1 VIASA
6 AMKGFVILAAF
17 LIACGPSERDPG
29 GGGGGG
35 GNNGP
40 DAGGGGGSGSG
51 NEDGCS
57 EAAKLVYVVDS
68 NNQMSSFDPATK
80 TFKDLGTL
88 SCPAASGAQPFS
100 MGVDRNATA
109 YVLYSGVDQFTGTV
123 TSTEIFK
130 VDTTQANLPCTKTTF
145 AGTADFKQFG
155 MGFSTDSAMGNADT
169 LFIVGSPGVG
179 MGSAQLAKLD
189 VNTMQ
194 PTPIGAVSG
203 DPELTGTGSAEL
215 WAFFPSNTAGT
226 TDPKVAKLD
235 KATGTLGTPFTLTA
249 LKGAPNAWAFA
260 FWGGDYWVF
269 LARSS
274 GGIVPVPGKTV
285 VFQIDG
291 TNGSLKGMTDTMT
304 RTIVGAGVSTCAP
317 VVIL

>member
-1 VIASA
+1 MRNLV
-6 AMKGFVILAAF
+6 VLAAF
-17 LIACGPSERDPG
+17 LFACGPSTRGDDD
-29 GGGGGG
+29 
-35 GNNGP
+35 GNGNGNGP
-40 DAGGGGGSGSG
+40 DGGNGGGSGSG
-51 NEDGCS
+51 NQDGCS
-57 EAAKLVYVVDS
+57 DAAKLIYVVDS
-68 NNQMSSFDPATK
+68 NNKLSSFDPSTK
-80 TFKDLGTL
+80 MFKDLGTL
-88 SCPAASGAQPFS
+88 SCPAASGATPFS

-109 YVLYSGVDQFTGTV
+109 YVLYSGVNQLSGAV

-130 VDTTQANLPCTKTTF
+130 VDTTQPNLPCTKTSF

-155 MGFSTDSAMGNADT
+155 MGFSTDAAMGSDDT
-169 LFIVGSPGVG
+169 LFIAGSAGVG
-179 MGSAQLAKLD
+179 MGGAKLAKLD

-194 PTPIGAVSG
+194 PTMIGSVSG

-215 WAFFPSNTAGT
+215 WAFFPSDTAGT

-274 GGIVPVPGKTV
+274 GGIIPMPGKTV
-285 VFQIDG
+285 VYQIDG
-291 TNGSLKGMTDTMT
+291 SNGTVKGMTDTMT

-317 VVIL
+317 VVIF

>member
-1 VIASA
+1 
-6 AMKGFVILAAF
+6 MRNFVLLAAF
-17 LIACGPSERDPG
+17 LIACGPNQRDPG
-29 GGGGGG
+29 GGGNGD
-35 GNNGP
+35 GP

-51 NEDGCS
+51 SGNQDNCS
-57 EAAKLVYVVDS
+57 DAAKLVYVVDS
-68 NNQMSSFDPATK
+68 NNQLSSFDPATK

-88 SCPAASGAQPFS
+88 SCPATSGAQPFS
-100 MGVDRNATA
+100 MGVDRSATA
-109 YVLYSGVDQFTGTV
+109 YVLYSGVDQLSGAV

-155 MGFSTDSAMGNADT
+155 MGFSTDSAMSSTDT
-169 LFIVGSPGVG
+169 LFIVGSHGVVTG
-179 MGSAQLAKLD
+179 TTKLAKLD
-189 VNTMQ
+189 VTTMQ
-194 PTPIGAVSG
+194 PTTIGAVTG

-215 WAFFPSNTAGT
+215 VAFFPSDTTGA

-235 KATGTLGTPFTLTA
+235 KTTGALSTPFTLTA

-269 LARSS
+269 LAKSS
-274 GGIVPVPGKTV
+274 GGPFPLPGKTIV
-285 VFQIDG
+285 YQIDG
-291 TNGSLKGMTDTMT
+291 TAGTVKGMTDTVT